1 MLAIA
6 LVLSITCP
14 LNTRHWR
21 LVDVAEINH
30 VCDPQGNI
38 RFSQII
44 LWRWQKWPK
53 PNHYVS
59 EFFIVTDQEILI
71 EEKNSRRQITF
82 YKGLVIYQAS
92 ARTLKFTRTKHDPE
106 MDDRKKLSMHD
117 RTPFFPER

>member
-6 LVLSITCP
+6 LVLSLTSP

-38 RFSQII
+38 RFSQVI
-44 LWRWQKWPK
+44 LWRWQQWPT

-71 EEKNSRRQITF
+71 EVKNSRRQITF
-82 YKGLVIYQAS
+82 HKGSVIYQAS
-92 ARTLKFTRTKHDPE
+92 ARTLKVSRTTHDPE
-106 MDDRKKLSMHD
+106 MEDRKKLSMHQ
-117 RTPFFPER
+117 RKPWFPER